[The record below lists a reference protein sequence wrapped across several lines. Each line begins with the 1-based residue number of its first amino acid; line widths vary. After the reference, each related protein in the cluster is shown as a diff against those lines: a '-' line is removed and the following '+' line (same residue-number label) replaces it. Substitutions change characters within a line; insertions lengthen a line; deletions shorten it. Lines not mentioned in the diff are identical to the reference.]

1 MTGEAPLTLLE
12 LNRIIKK
19 LIKQGLESYWLIAEI
34 NELTVNY
41 NGHCYLEFIQ
51 KEENTEKIV
60 SRARATIWSTTFRM
74 IKPYFE
80 TTTGKTFSE
89 GIKIMVRVRA
99 DFHEVYGF
107 SLNIIDI
114 EPTYTVGEAAV
125 RRKKIIE
132 KLMEEGIFDMNH
144 ELEMPYFT
152 QKLAI
157 ISSPTAAG
165 LEDFLDQV
173 TNNQQ
178 GFKFYFR
185 LFPAVM
191 QGNEA
196 ESSII
201 RQLDKIY
208 GHIEHFDAV
217 VIIRGGGAQAD
228 LDCFNNYW
236 LAYHV
241 AQFPIPVITGIGHEQ
256 DDSVVDMVA
265 HTRLKT
271 PTAVAEYLISR
282 FVYLAEDLRD
292 TQKNIIETCRQV
304 IETNKHHLLKN
315 AHKLLQLVSEKL
327 QSENQ
332 KLSGFQSRFISNL
345 QSKLYNH
352 RKALMKT
359 TSSLEQKSIYRLHK
373 EGNKLH
379 HTSVAFQNNL
389 KSKIN
394 RLKFD
399 LELIENSIQLN
410 DPSVVLQKGYTITT
424 HNGRVITDATGLIPG
439 DIIETL
445 FHKGKHKSIIQ

>member
-1 MTGEAPLTLLE
+1 MIGEAPITLLE
-12 LNRIIKK
+12 LNKIIKK

-34 NELTVNY
+34 NELKVNY

-80 TTTGKTFSE
+80 TTTGKPFSE

-99 DFHEVYGF
+99 DFHEIYGL
-107 SLNIIDI
+107 SLNVIDI

-125 RRKKIIE
+125 RRQKIIE
-132 KLMEEGIFDMNH
+132 KLMDEGIFDMNH

-165 LEDFLDQV
+165 LEDFIDQV

-178 GFKFYFR
+178 GFKFYFK

-196 ESSII
+196 EGSII
-201 RQLDKIY
+201 RQLDKINR
-208 GHIEHFDAV
+208 HIQHFDVV

-236 LAYHV
+236 LAYNI

-292 TQKNIIETCRQV
+292 IQENIVETCRQT
-304 IETNKHHLLKN
+304 IEADKHLLLKK
-315 AHKLLQLVSEKL
+315 AHKLQQMIAEKL
-327 QSENQ
+327 KSENQ

-345 QSKLYNH
+345 QSELYNH
-352 RKALMKT
+352 RKALIKT
-359 TSSLEQKSIYRLHK
+359 TSSLEQKSLYRIHK
-373 EGNKLH
+373 EENKLH
-379 HTSVAFQNNL
+379 HTSIAFQNKL

-424 HNGRVITDATGLIPG
+424 HNGKIIMDAADLTTG
-439 DIIETL
+439 DSIETR

>member
-1 MTGEAPLTLLE
+1 MTGETPLTLLE
-12 LNRIIKK
+12 LNKIIKK

-34 NELTVNY
+34 NELKVNY

-60 SRARATIWSTTFRM
+60 SRARATIWSTTFRL

-89 GIKIMVRVRA
+89 GIKIMVRVKA
-99 DFHEVYGF
+99 DFHEIYGL
-107 SLNIIDI
+107 SLNVIDI

-125 RRKKIIE
+125 RRQKIIE
-132 KLMEEGIFDMNH
+132 KLMEQGIFDMNH
-144 ELEMPYFT
+144 ELEIPYFT
-152 QKLAI
+152 HKLAI

-165 LEDFLDQV
+165 LEDFIDQI

-196 ESSII
+196 EGSII

-208 GHIEHFDAV
+208 GHIEHFDVV

-228 LDCFNNYW
+228 LDCFNNFW
-236 LAYHV
+236 LAYNI

-256 DDSVVDMVA
+256 DDSIVDMVA

-282 FVYLAEDLRD
+282 SVYLAEDLR
-292 TQKNIIETCRQV
+292 NIQENIVETYRQSIE
-304 IETNKHHLLKN
+304 NDKHLLLKN
-315 AHKLLQLVSEKL
+315 AHKLQQLVSERLK
-327 QSENQ
+327 SENQ

-345 QSKLYNH
+345 QSELYNH
-352 RKALMKT
+352 QKTLMKT

-373 EGNKLH
+373 EENKLH
-379 HTSVAFQNNL
+379 HTSIAFQNKL
-389 KSKIN
+389 KSRIN

-424 HNGRVITDATGLIPG
+424 HNGKIITDATDLITG
-439 DIIETL
+439 DIIETR